1 MAKEKITK
9 KSPAK
14 KLSPYNNFMKE
25 ELAKIKKD
33 NEGISHKDA
42 FKMAA
47 QNWAKSSDNPKNKKT
62 EDKVEDKKAEEKKD

>member
-25 ELAKIKKD
+25 ELAKIKKE
-33 NEGISHKDA
+33 NEGISHKD
-42 FKMAA
+42 A
-47 QNWAKSSDNPKNKKT
+47 QNWAKSSDNPKNKKA
-62 EDKVEDKKAEEKKD
+62 EDKVEDKKTEEKKE